1 MTRIQN
7 LKIAARQPL
16 FWAKQIHRVS
26 GLVLAIFLPFHF
38 WAFSHALEGAAAL
51 NRVMRMADNP
61 LYKAS
66 EWVLVLLLALH
77 LTGGLR
83 ILWMEKLEIPATMKD
98 ALAWCVGMS
107 LLLALGFAFN
117 RGF

>member
-26 GLVLAIFLPFHF
+26 GLVLAMFLPFHF
-38 WAFSHALEGAAAL
+38 WALSHALEGAAAL

-83 ILWMEKLEIPATMKD
+83 ILWMEKLEIPASLKD
-98 ALAWCVGMS
+98 AISWCVGLS
-107 LLLALGFAFN
+107 LVVSLIFAFN
-117 RGF
+117 RNF